1 MAESKGSRSELDL
14 AAEEWRSQ
22 LIDVG
27 GNNRLLF
34 FKPNASTINFDDAAS
49 EAMSKLLAGDE
60 VPLSKLF
67 PEQKTFET
75 VSKSAKALFK
85 KQKEALEEYG
95 VPVAFMGIA
104 MVEFPF
110 GEDSAAKS
118 DTGKLSPKSRITNA
132 PILLRAAEITQ
143 KRGSVDSWS
152 LKLSE
157 ELQLNGVL
165 AHVLMTLG
173 VEIDED
179 DLLGSKIDEEK
190 SLQAILKDFETK
202 TKSISNLKIKTNMVL
217 GPFSYQK
224 QPMVNDVTDLQ
235 VLAKSDL
242 VSALAGVKESIQKV
256 RSVKH
261 DAKLT
266 DTDYKPVDSE
276 FLILDADAS
285 QSYVV
290 NATLGKQNLVV
301 QGPPGTG
308 KSQTIAN
315 VIAALAANGRSVLF
329 VAQKRAAIEAVLNR
343 LDKAGLRS
351 LVLDAFLSG
360 STRRFVSEELKSA
373 IENQRTSTP
382 IEVSKLHNA
391 LSRSRDKL
399 VKHNDQIN
407 DKVHG
412 WDASIFELRTE
423 AISVRSQNR
432 SEWIIDSTPFNSWS
446 ERDFESS
453 IFEIEELA
461 TLGFFDE
468 EWRDGPGWD
477 PDKLVTN
484 DLVAGMTSAARN
496 LQTKGLPELVKAMTE
511 IGRSDFKTLREVLE
525 VHQCLEDLEYLMEY
539 CPKLAD
545 PSLNVEWL
553 KYLLNC
559 LNGWPADSESQ
570 RPGFYARSL
579 AKAKARRLV
588 KAESN
593 EQRVEYIKAAIR
605 LKENRYRDSITS
617 IPAGYPDVSAIIADV
632 ISQCLDLQVN
642 VRNLGLFDLPVQKL
656 SLSLKDLASDEQRLR
671 MPKAFAL
678 HEMLVGR
685 GLDDLISALLEE
697 QGEFPRD
704 PASIAEAAKFILC
717 RSVLET
723 AELES
728 GDLSATTGRDLDKFS
743 KEFTLC
749 EKEHFKANAAR
760 VLRIAAENLVSA
772 LNSNPDQHVILK
784 KEVTRKRNFMSIR
797 RLFNE
802 APGVMLA
809 AKPVWAMSPLQVSR
823 FLPARQLFDVVIFD
837 EASQIRPADAIPSLI
852 RAKQVLVAGDTRQLP
867 PTDFFSK
874 VIDYQPIDNNQE
886 LEELA
891 EEETISFG
899 EEPVKSNSGRKLEAL
914 TRDAESILFAFD
926 RVLAGQS
933 RQLLWHYRSLDE
945 RLIAVSNAHIYDSS
959 LTTFPCAD
967 IPNAVRHVQ
976 AKTATGKDART
987 NSPQPEVELV
997 VELVEKHLSS
1007 KPKESLGVIT
1017 FGTPHQRRIEM
1028 ALELAAKKNP
1038 RLAEALQGTGDEPFF
1053 VKSIERVQGDERD
1066 AIILSF
1072 GYGKDASGKL
1082 NLFWGPLL
1090 QDGGERRLNVAIS
1103 RAKRSMTL
1111 ITSFGLADLAED
1123 RHSSPGFRLMYNFLK
1138 FTASGGKDLGSMAD
1152 APPLN
1157 AFEIDVKNR
1166 LEAAGLNLD
1175 CQVGVGSYRI
1185 DFAIKHPTKSD
1196 HYVLAVEA
1204 DGASYHSG
1212 HTARERDR
1220 LRQSLLEQRGWIF
1233 QRIWSTD
1240 WFNNPEAEVERILI
1254 AYKMAI
1260 KGDPVEPEAD
1270 ADSAPEWGAKESKK
1284 RTGRPPIY
1292 PGSPIDE
1299 YYESTLL
1306 SLIKYVRSDGILR
1319 TREEE
1324 ITELISELG
1333 FSKRGAKILRVLNY
1347 VLDQTDRKSK

>member
-1 MAESKGSRSELDL
+1 LAELKGSRTELDL

-27 GNNRLLF
+27 GNNRLLY
-34 FKPNASTINFDDAAS
+34 FKKNASTIDFAEAAS
-49 EAMSKLLAGDE
+49 DGLSKLLAGEE
-60 VPLSKLF
+60 VLLSKLF
-67 PEQKTFET
+67 PEQKSYEIALKAA
-75 VSKSAKALFK
+75 KSLSK

-104 MVEFPF
+104 MAEFPF
-110 GEDSAAKS
+110 GEDSAVKKDSEKLGAKS
-118 DTGKLSPKSRITNA
+118 RTTNA
-132 PILLRAAEITQ
+132 PILLRAAEISQ
-143 KRGSVDSWS
+143 RRGSSDSWS

-157 ELQLNGVL
+157 DLQLNGVL
-165 AHVLMTLG
+165 VHVLMTLG

-179 DLLGSKIDEEK
+179 EILGSKLDEEK
-190 SLQAILKDFETK
+190 PVQMILKDFETK
-202 TKSISNLKIKTNMVL
+202 TKGISNLVIQTNMIL
-217 GPFSYQK
+217 GAFSYQK

-242 VSALAGVKESIQKV
+242 VSALAGVKDSIQKI
-256 RSVKH
+256 RSIKH

-266 DTDYKPVDSE
+266 DPDYKPVDSE

-343 LDKAGLRS
+343 LDKSGLRS

-360 STRRFVSEELKSA
+360 STRRFVSEELRGA

-382 IEVSKLHNA
+382 VEVSKLHNA

-399 VKHNDQIN
+399 VNHNDLIN

-412 WDASIFELRTE
+412 WGASIFELRNE
-423 AISVRSQNR
+423 AISVRSENR
-432 SEWIIDSTPFNSWS
+432 SEWIIDSSPFNKWS
-446 ERDFESS
+446 KQDFDSS

-461 TLGFFDE
+461 TLGFFNE
-468 EWRDGPGWD
+468 EWRNGPGWD

-484 DLVAGMTSAARN
+484 DLVSGMTSVARD
-496 LQTKGLPELVKAMTE
+496 LSAKGLPGLVKALTD
-511 IGRSDFKTLREVLE
+511 IGQTDFKILGDVLE
-525 VHQCLEDLEYLMEY
+525 IHQCLEDLKYLSEY
-539 CPKLAD
+539 CPRLVD
-545 PSLNVEWL
+545 QTLNIEWL
-553 KYLLNC
+553 KYLLYS
-559 LNGWPADSESQ
+559 LDGWPAGKSSEKPS
-570 RPGFYARSL
+570 FYARSIARL
-579 AKAKARRLV
+579 KAKRLV

-593 EQRVEYIKAAIR
+593 EQRSEYLKAAIR
-605 LKENRYRDSITS
+605 LKENRYQ
-617 IPAGYPDVSAIIADV
+617 AGINSLPESYPKASEV
-632 ISQCLDLQVN
+632 ISEVIANCIDLQAQ
-642 VRNLGLFDLPVQKL
+642 VRNLDLFGLPVEKL
-656 SLSLKDLASDEQRLR
+656 TSALRNLASDDQRLR

-678 HEMLVGR
+678 HEILIGR
-685 GLDDLISALLEE
+685 GLDDLLSALLEE
-697 QGEFPRD
+697 QTEIVREPE
-704 PASIAEAAKFILC
+704 SVSEAAKFIMC

-728 GDLSATTGRDLDKFS
+728 GDMSSTTGRDLDKFS
-743 KEFTLC
+743 KDFTIS
-749 EKEHFKANAAR
+749 EKEHFKANAVR
-760 VLRIAAENLVSA
+760 VLRIAAENLVKV
-772 LNSNPDQHVILK
+772 LNSNPEQHLILK

-874 VIDYQPIDNNQE
+874 VIDYQPVDNSQE
-886 LEELA
+886 LDDLA
-891 EEETISFG
+891 EEETVAFG
-899 EEPVKSNSGRKLEAL
+899 EAPFKANLEKKLEAL

-967 IPNAVRHVQ
+967 IPNAVRHIQ

-987 NSPQPEVELV
+987 NSPQPEVEMV
-997 VELVEKHLSS
+997 VKLVEEHLTN

-1017 FGTPHQRRIEM
+1017 FGTPHQRRVEM
-1028 ALELAAKKNP
+1028 ALELAAKKNSK
-1038 RLAEALQGTGDEPFF
+1038 LAEALQGTGDEPFF

-1111 ITSFGLADLAED
+1111 LTSFALADLAED

-1138 FTASGGKDLGSMAD
+1138 FAASGGNDLGSMSD
-1152 APPLN
+1152 VPPLN
-1157 AFEIDVKNR
+1157 AFEIDVKKK
-1166 LEAAGLNLD
+1166 LEAAGLILD

-1185 DFAIKHPTKSD
+1185 DFAIKHPTKPD

-1240 WFNNPEAEVERILI
+1240 WFNNPDAEVERILV
-1254 AYKMAI
+1254 AYKMAL
-1260 KGDPVEPEAD
+1260 KGESVEPESVAD
-1270 ADSAPEWGAKESKK
+1270 YAPMWGAKESKK

-1306 SLIKYVRSDGILR
+1306 SLVKYVRSDGILR

-1324 ITELISELG
+1324 ITELVRELG
-1333 FSKRGAKILRVLNY
+1333 YAKRGAKIVRVLNY
-1347 VLDQTDRKSK
+1347 ILDRS

>member
-1 MAESKGSRSELDL
+1 MSELKGSRSELDL

-27 GNNRLLF
+27 GNNRLLY
-34 FKPNASTINFDDAAS
+34 FKPNASTLNFEEAS
-49 EAMSKLLAGDE
+49 REGLSKLLAGEE
-60 VPLSKLF
+60 VLLSKVF
-67 PEQKTFET
+67 TEAKSYET
-75 VSKSAKALFK
+75 ALKAAKSLSK

-104 MVEFPF
+104 MAEFPF
-110 GEDSAAKS
+110 GEDSAPNK
-118 DTGKLSPKSRITNA
+118 DPEKLGARARITNA
-132 PILLRAAEITQ
+132 PIILRAAEISQ
-143 KRGSVDSWS
+143 RRGSSDSWS

-157 ELQLNGVL
+157 DLQLNGVL
-165 AHVLMTLG
+165 IHVLMTLG
-173 VEIDED
+173 VDIDED
-179 DLLGSKIDEEK
+179 EILGSKLDEEK
-190 SLQAILKDFETK
+190 SVQMILKDFETK
-202 TKSISNLKIKTNMVL
+202 TSKISNLKIQTNMIL
-217 GPFSYQK
+217 GAFSYQK
-224 QPMVNDVTDLQ
+224 QPMVNDVTDLK

-242 VSALAGVKESIQKV
+242 VSALAGVKDSIQKV

-343 LDKAGLRS
+343 LDKSGLRS

-373 IENQRTSTP
+373 IDNQRTSAP
-382 IEVSKLHNA
+382 VEVSKLHNA

-399 VKHNDQIN
+399 VKHNDLIN
-407 DKVHG
+407 DKRHG
-412 WDASIFELRTE
+412 WEASIFELRTE
-423 AISVRSQNR
+423 AISVRSENR
-432 SEWIIDSTPFNSWS
+432 SEWIIDSAPFDKWAKQ
-446 ERDFESS
+446 DFESS

-461 TLGFFDE
+461 SLGYFDQ
-468 EWRDGPGWD
+468 EWRNGPGWD
-477 PDKLVTN
+477 PEKLVSN
-484 DLVAGMTSAARN
+484 DLVSGMTSVARN
-496 LQTKGLPELVKAMTE
+496 LQAKNVPGLVKAMTD
-511 IGRSDFKTLREVLE
+511 IGRSDFTTLRDVLE
-525 VHQCLEDLEYLMEY
+525 VHQCLEDMRYLTEY
-539 CPKLAD
+539 CPKLTD
-545 PSLNVEWL
+545 QTLNVEWL

-559 LNGWPADSESQ
+559 VTDWPAELNSQ
-570 RPGFYARSL
+570 KPSFYARSVAKL
-579 AKAKARRLV
+579 KAKRLV
-588 KAESN
+588 RAESN
-593 EQRVEYIKAAIR
+593 EQRVEFLKAAIR
-605 LKENRYRDSITS
+605 LKENRYCALISS
-617 IPAGYPDVSAIIADV
+617 IPAEYSAASEFIAET
-632 ISQCLDLQVN
+632 ISQCLDLQSH
-642 VRNLGLFDLPVQKL
+642 VRNLDLFDLPVAKL
-656 SLSLKDLASDEQRLR
+656 TSALRDLASDEQRLR

-678 HEMLVGR
+678 HEILVGR
-685 GLDDLISALLEE
+685 GLDDLITALLEE
-697 QGEFPRD
+697 QTETSRD
-704 PASIAEAAKFILC
+704 PKSIAEAAKFIMC

-723 AELES
+723 AELDS
-728 GDLSATTGRDLDKFS
+728 GDISATTGRDLDKFS
-743 KEFTLC
+743 KEFTIS

-760 VLRIAAENLVSA
+760 VLRIAAENLVAA

-797 RLFNE
+797 RLFSE
-802 APGVMLA
+802 APEVMLA

-823 FLPARQLFDVVIFD
+823 FLPAHQLFDVVIFD

-874 VIDYQPIDNNQE
+874 VIDYQPVDNNQE
-886 LEELA
+886 LDALA
-891 EEETISFG
+891 EEETIAFG
-899 EEPVKSNSGRKLEAL
+899 DVPVNASSGKKLEAL

-976 AKTATGKDART
+976 AKIATGKDART
-987 NSPQPEVELV
+987 NSPQPEVEMV
-997 VELVEKHLSS
+997 VQLVEEHLAN

-1017 FGTPHQRRIEM
+1017 FGTHHQRRVEM
-1028 ALELAAKKNP
+1028 ALEVAAKKNSK
-1038 RLAEALQGTGDEPFF
+1038 LAEALQGTGDEPFF

-1082 NLFWGPLL
+1082 NLFWGPIL

-1240 WFNNPEAEVERILI
+1240 WFNNPDAEVERILI
-1254 AYKMAI
+1254 AYKMAL
-1260 KGDPVEPEAD
+1260 KGESGEPEAA
-1270 ADSAPEWGAKESKK
+1270 ADEVPEWGAKQSKK
-1284 RTGRPPIY
+1284 RTGRPPVY

-1306 SLIKYVRSDGILR
+1306 ALVKYIRSDGILR
-1319 TREEE
+1319 TRDEE
-1324 ITELISELG
+1324 ISELIGELG

-1347 VLDQTDRKSK
+1347 ILDRAK